1 MEIYDYTTFGGKN
14 LIKEYIENLPDALKT
29 EILYTRQ
36 LIREKGVEAFAFL
49 ITRQVYRKLWEIK
62 ISQEVGEMPFV
73 KADLDRE
80 KAELDRL
87 IIESEEARIAQKEF
101 QTRIALQKKLVQT
114 RKAENMTQADVAK
127 ATGLSQQAVSRIEK
141 GAGATISSLLK
152 YLSGIGYGIELK
164 KL

>member
-1 MEIYDYTTFGGKN
+1 
-14 LIKEYIENLPDALKT
+14 
-29 EILYTRQ
+29 
-36 LIREKGVEAFAFL
+36 
-49 ITRQVYRKLWEIK
+49 
-62 ISQEVGEMPFV
+62 MPFV

-87 IIESEEARIAQKEF
+87 INESKEARIAHEEF
-101 QTRIALQKKLVQT
+101 QARIALQQKLVQM

-141 GAGATISSLLK
+141 GTGATISSLLK
-152 YLSGIGYGIELK
+152 YLMGIGYDIELK